1 MPSHSLPNSVSFG
14 LFCTTTFALIAHKV
28 LVIWLNKPFAV
39 HHMLLASPFLFAFDI
54 VTILLLR
61 RGLISSSKAVR
72 AIASG
77 IASFLTI
84 TSAVSVSY
92 YFVARARIDWR
103 RTAEVCSP
111 YELQRS

>member
-1 MPSHSLPNSVSFG
+1 MPSHSLQNSVSFG
-14 LFCTTTFALIAHKV
+14 LFCSTTFALVVHKV

-39 HHMLLASPFLFAFDI
+39 HQLLLASPFLFAFDI
-54 VTILLLR
+54 LTIILLR
-61 RGLISSSKAVR
+61 RGLISSSKVVR

-84 TSAVSVSY
+84 ISAVSVSY

-103 RTAEVCSP
+103 RTAEVCSH
-111 YELQRS
+111 ELQRS